1 MNVSVFIKMY
11 NLHISALKYF
21 MNIMPSAVNWAYT
34 EPQNIPLTLCIDQF
48 RQERKISFQVNGALK
63 EAS

>member
-34 EPQNIPLTLCIDQF
+34 EPQNICIDQF
-48 RQERKISFQVNGALK
+48 RQEKGR
-63 EAS
+63 